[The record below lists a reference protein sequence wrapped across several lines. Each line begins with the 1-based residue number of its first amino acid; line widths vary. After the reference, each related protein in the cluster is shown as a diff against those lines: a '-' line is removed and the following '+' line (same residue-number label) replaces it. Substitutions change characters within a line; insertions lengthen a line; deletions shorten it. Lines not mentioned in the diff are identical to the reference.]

1 MLGNKKLR
9 DVVAVVKLLGMEYCG
24 TFGVGDG
31 VGDDVGGGIVV
42 ITGII

>member
-1 MLGNKKLR
+1 M
-9 DVVAVVKLLGMEYCG
+9 AVVKLLGMEYCG